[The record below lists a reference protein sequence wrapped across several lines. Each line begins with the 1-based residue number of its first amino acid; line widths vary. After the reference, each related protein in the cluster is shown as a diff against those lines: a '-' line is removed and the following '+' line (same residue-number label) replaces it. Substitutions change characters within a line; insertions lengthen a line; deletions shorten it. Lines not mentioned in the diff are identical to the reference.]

1 MLIIS
6 DIEDIWNHIND
17 LKKEGMEMSNG
28 QVKETVKSVFYQ
40 LPFFCCPDNFIE
52 PKFQKD
58 IEKYLYCEDT
68 KTPAFPGHYGSIP
81 NIWIEKHFIIKQS
94 LSILNKMKMEQF
106 KRK

>member
-1 MLIIS
+1 MI
-6 DIEDIWNHIND
+6 D
-17 LKKEGMEMSNG
+17 LS
-28 QVKETVKSVFYQ
+28 SYS
-40 LPFFCCPDNFIE
+40 
-52 PKFQKD
+52 KFQKD

-81 NIWIEKHFIIKQS
+81 KIWIEKHFIIKQS